1 LATTDESRQLYQLMQ
16 RCKWA
21 AAARIAERLLR
32 AEPDDHFFL
41 VTRAMC
47 DHERFRYSS
56 ALMWF
61 DRAFAVAPSCPSVLY
76 NRANTLHMLR
86 RNQEAYEI
94 LVPLSK
100 MTRRQFEQACPE
112 GDIDTASF
120 VADTNF
126 LLFHVVACRDES
138 LQNAKPFLDK
148 YFKLRLP
155 RRSTWTLKAAREDVR
170 FLRDQFGE

>member
-1 LATTDESRQLYQLMQ
+1 MATMDDSRQLNNLM
-16 RCKWA
+16 RKRKWS
-21 AAARIAERLLR
+21 AAARVAERLLR
-32 AEPDDHFFL
+32 VDPDDHFFL

-47 DHERFRYSS
+47 DHERFRYAP
-56 ALMWF
+56 ALVWF
-61 DRAFAVAPSCPSVLY
+61 DRAFAAAPSCPSVLY

-100 MTRRQFEQACPE
+100 MTRRQVGQACPE
-112 GDIDTASF
+112 GGIDTASF

-126 LLFHVVACRDES
+126 LLFHVVACRDAS
-138 LQNAKPFLDK
+138 LRNAKPFLDK

-155 RRSTWTLKAAREDVR
+155 RRSTWTLRAAREDVR
-170 FLRDQFGE
+170 FYRDQFGD